1 MNIMG
6 IIDVINK
13 AALHNYGVTHYTKEG
28 YGEIIHILEITDDNK
43 TIKTFK
49 GFEVKDI
56 TTEAIEWL
64 RFITLKKIT

>member
-1 MNIMG
+1 MG
-6 IIDVINK
+6 IIEVINR

-28 YGEIIHILEITDDNK
+28 YGETIHILELTEDKK
-43 TIKTFK
+43 TIKTFR